1 MKYLLLHNNHMEG
14 EVRAAHCKIVQL
26 MKYVR
31 VHQGIE
37 DESSLRM
44 LLRLGFEN

>member
-1 MKYLLLHNNHMEG
+1 MES
-14 EVRAAHCKIVQL
+14 ELRAAHCKIVQL

-31 VHQGIE
+31 INQGIE

-44 LLRLGFEN
+44 LLRLGF